1 MANVL
6 HSVMS
11 PELIGEKQ
19 TLVLPRS
26 LHGSVTWT
34 YPFPPRRW
42 EKRAFV
48 RCSAQACRLC

>member
-26 LHGSVTWT
+26 LHGSVTRT